1 MKEINLDL
9 GYKFD
14 DHLHSPSE
22 VDRDET
28 MYPSFHFEGKEKP
41 EIPHEGTM
49 TIRYKKTSSSMSE
62 SKSGK
67 RYSCSVEVRKIVSAE
82 SSDPE
87 APTKSNRETED
98 ALDKIKSDMGEKY

>member
-1 MKEINLDL
+1 MKELNLDL

-14 DHLHSPSE
+14 DHLHPTSE
-22 VDRDET
+22 LDRDET
-28 MYPSFHFEGKEKP
+28 MYPSFHFEGKEKL

-62 SKSGK
+62 GKSGK
-67 RYSCSVEVRKIVSAE
+67 HYSCTVEVHKIVSAE

-87 APTKSNRETED
+87 APSKSNRETEN
-98 ALDKIKSDMGEKY
+98 ALDKIKSEMGEKY